1 MSKKRMII
9 FTSVILSVV
18 VISLGIVKLYQTYA
32 LGNYIDTA
40 SSATFDVNI
49 TKDTSVRIPAN
60 GYSNVFYMVS
70 NTSPGTVRYGVAYT
84 TDSAV
89 TVKTFST
96 SKDPASGMIEEN
108 GKKYVKLRLENTSST
123 VKNIKISTILGYTGG
138 GELLPPN
145 GVTLVTDI
153 YNPVPLAQYITGLY
167 TSGTKTEA
175 TNNNIKYNRVTSKNL
190 INDRLGGTTADYN
203 AGNIRYYGSN
213 PNNYIYFNCSDYRK
227 QNSNTC
233 ELWRIIGVFDGKVK
247 IIRNESIGNLAWDQD
262 KNDSSSLTTYDNNW
276 STSTSQR
283 FLNNKYY
290 HNNTTG
296 TVTYYSGASGGTSTS
311 LNMSN
316 IGLKNDSTRNMIA
329 NTTLKIGGWSSYSIF
344 PHQVYEYERGTT
356 VYSGRPTTWYGKIG
370 LMYLSDYGYA
380 TDIEL
385 CQQNLYNYENT
396 NCKNNNWLFNNDL
409 QWSIVHVSN
418 SQGKSFSI
426 TKSGWVSTS
435 NATHSQASI
444 RPTIFLY
451 ENVLYESG
459 TGTIDNPYKISSGT
473 STNLDDPIPNYT
485 ICYNANGGTGAP
497 SCQTKT
503 HNVDLTLSSTKPT
516 KSGSVFKGWLE
527 NGTLYQPGDTYSENK
542 AATFVAQW
550 ETIKYDLTITKGT
563 GVATI
568 YYKTGTATNYTS
580 STTSKTLNLEYG
592 TKYYY
597 YGVPSAGY
605 SMTKC
610 TASSPCSGTLTSNT
624 TVTLTTDGANT
635 YTITLNGNGA
645 TTAGSTSTTVKY
657 HDTKLGTITLPKK
670 EYTITYNMNSTGI
683 AQVSAVKV
691 ASTFNGWRTA
701 SSGGSRV
708 ANASTTPVLQSGISN
723 WTDSSGRWTKPSN
736 ATLHADWNDSS
747 LLTTLAAITKKGYTC
762 KWNTNSSGT
771 GTSYNSQSSYT
782 PSGNVT
788 LYAVC
793 TPKTYTISYNTGGA
807 CNISNTTVS
816 YNSSVVISDGAGCIS
831 NGKAISGW
839 TTNSNGTDD
848 GQGWTLGWSGTWVY
862 DNGQYGIT
870 DNKLKLYAMWTDV
883 YTISYNANGGS
894 GNMSSHTTWSGKN
907 VNIKLNSF
915 TKTGYSFVGWTTNSD
930 GSDDGHGWTAG
941 WSGTWTYTDGQY
953 GIANKQLKLYARWKN
968 NTYTITYNNNGGS
981 GCSSSKSVTYN
992 STIGSLCTPTRE
1004 NYVFLGWFK
1013 SNYKD
1018 NPLYY
1023 YADKYPDLKNAFGYD
1038 SDALYKHYLD
1048 YGRSEGRR
1056 TSQFISSD
1064 TYTEPN
1070 NLTLYA
1076 GWVRFNYIND
1086 YYCLDGALTGDY
1098 YYLTYCAGT
1107 KCYYNR
1113 KNCERDISGSLS
1125 WSSVKGCNSTTING
1139 TRYLGS
1145 DSYYI
1150 TTCTAAE
1157 CKYTRKNG
1165 SSLSGFIPDRCTLST
1180 ESTSTVTRYINTTAG
1195 LNCRTGPST
1204 NNNVVFAYACG
1215 VQIKVKPTPT
1225 SDGWYFNPTD
1235 NCYVSGN
1242 YLSSSKPACASSGSG
1257 GGGGGNGNGNVIS
1270 CTCTSSDSECGTSG
1284 SRIKVW
1290 CDKSQKKC
1298 AWQNAKP
1305 NGTFTG
1311 SPTNYCQ

>member
-96 SKDPASGMIEEN
+96 SKDPASGLIEEN
-108 GKKYVKLRLENTSST
+108 GKKYVKLRLENSSST

-153 YNPVPLAQYITGLY
+153 YSPTPLAQYITGLY
-167 TSGTKTEA
+167 TSGTKTA
-175 TNNNIKYNRVTSKNL
+175 ITNNSINYNIVTTQSL
-190 INDRLGGTTADYN
+190 INDRLGGTTTDLN
-203 AGNIRYYGSN
+203 GGNIRYYGAS
-213 PNNYIYFNCSDYRK
+213 PNNYIYFNCEDYRK
-227 QNSNTC
+227 QTSTTC
-233 ELWRIIGVFDGKVK
+233 EVWRIIGVFNGKTKIVK
-247 IIRNESIGNLAWDQD
+247 NTSIGNLAWDQD
-262 KNDSSSLTTYDNNW
+262 KNDSSSLTTYDDNW
-276 STSTSQR
+276 STSTLQKL
-283 FLNNKYY
+283 LNNKYY
-290 HNNTTG
+290 NGDTTG
-296 TVTYYSGASGGTSTS
+296 TVTYYSGISGGTTSS
-311 LNMSN
+311 LNMTS
-316 IGLKNDSTRNMIA
+316 IGLKNDASRNMIS
-329 NTTLKIGGWSSYSIF
+329 NVTWNLGGNYNGEEINIYSYLEKIYK
-344 PHQVYEYERGTT
+344 YERGTN
-356 VYSGRPTTWYGKIG
+356 VSSGVPTTWEGKIA
-370 LMYLSDYGYA
+370 LIYPSDFGYA
-380 TDIEL
+380 V
-385 CQQNLYNYENT
+385 NLSS
-396 NCKNNNWLFNNDL
+396 KSSSNNWLFNSTN
-409 QWSIVHVSN
+409 QWTLTPGLNSMVWNVS
-418 SQGKSFSI
+418 
-426 TKSGWVSTS
+426 SGGNAGSTS
-435 NATHSQASI
+435 FYSYNALSV
-444 RPTIFLY
+444 RPTLFLDSG
-451 ENVLYESG
+451 VLLEMG
-459 TGTIDNPYKISSGT
+459 TGTSSNPYRISGGS

-862 DNGQYGIT
+862 DNGQYGIA

-1023 YADKYPDLKNAFGYD
+1023 YADKYPDLKKAFGYD

-1125 WSSVKGCNSTTING
+1125 WSSVKKCNSTTING
-1139 TRYLGS
+1139 TRYTGS

-1180 ESTSTVTRYINTTAG
+1180 ESTSTITRYINTTAG

-1270 CTCTSSDSECGTSG
+1270 CTCTSSDRECGTSG

-1290 CDKSQKKC
+1290 CDKTQKKC

-1305 NGTFTG
+1305 NGTFTN

>member
-1 MSKKRMII
+1 M
-9 FTSVILSVV
+9 
-18 VISLGIVKLYQTYA
+18 
-32 LGNYIDTA
+32 
-40 SSATFDVNI
+40 
-49 TKDTSVRIPAN
+49 
-60 GYSNVFYMVS
+60 
-70 NTSPGTVRYGVAYT
+70 
-84 TDSAV
+84 
-89 TVKTFST
+89 
-96 SKDPASGMIEEN
+96 E
-108 GKKYVKLRLENTSST
+108 KKYVKLRLENTSST

-153 YNPVPLAQYITGLY
+153 YSPTPLAQYITGLY
-167 TSGTKTEA
+167 TSGTKTA
-175 TNNNIKYNRVTSKNL
+175 ITNNSINYNIVTTQSL
-190 INDRLGGTTADYN
+190 INDRLGGTTTDLN
-203 AGNIRYYGSN
+203 GGNIRYYGSN

-262 KNDSSSLTTYDNNW
+262 KNDSSSSTTYDNNW
-276 STSTSQR
+276 STSTLQKL
-283 FLNNKYY
+283 LNNKYY
-290 HNNTTG
+290 NGDTTG
-296 TVTYYSGASGGTSTS
+296 TVTYYSGISGGTTSS
-311 LNMSN
+311 LNMTS
-316 IGLKNDSTRNMIA
+316 IGLKNDASRNMIS
-329 NTTLKIGGWSSYSIF
+329 NVTWNLGGNYNGEEINIYSYLEKIYK
-344 PHQVYEYERGTT
+344 YERGTN
-356 VYSGRPTTWYGKIG
+356 VSSGVPTTWEGKIA
-370 LMYLSDYGYA
+370 LIYPSDFGYA
-380 TDIEL
+380 V
-385 CQQNLYNYENT
+385 NLSS
-396 NCKNNNWLFNNDL
+396 KSSSNNWLFNSTN
-409 QWSIVHVSN
+409 QWTLTPGLN
-418 SQGKSFSI
+418 SMV
-426 TKSGWVSTS
+426 W
-435 NATHSQASI
+435 
-444 RPTIFLY
+444 
-451 ENVLYESG
+451 NV
-459 TGTIDNPYKISSGT
+459 SSG
-473 STNLDDPIPNYT
+473 
-485 ICYNANGGTGAP
+485 
-497 SCQTKT
+497 
-503 HNVDLTLSSTKPT
+503 
-516 KSGSVFKGWLE
+516 
-527 NGTLYQPGDTYSENK
+527 GD
-542 AATFVAQW
+542 
-550 ETIKYDLTITKGT
+550 
-563 GVATI
+563 
-568 YYKTGTATNYTS
+568 
-580 STTSKTLNLEYG
+580 
-592 TKYYY
+592 
-597 YGVPSAGY
+597 
-605 SMTKC
+605 
-610 TASSPCSGTLTSNT
+610 
-624 TVTLTTDGANT
+624 
-635 YTITLNGNGA
+635 
-645 TTAGSTSTTVKY
+645 AGSTSFYSYNALSVRPTLFLDSGV
-657 HDTKLGTITLPKK
+657 LLEMGTGTSSNPYRI
-670 EYTITYNMNSTGI
+670 
-683 AQVSAVKV
+683 
-691 ASTFNGWRTA
+691 
-701 SSGGSRV
+701 SGGSRV

-862 DNGQYGIT
+862 DNGQYGIA

-1076 GWVRFNYIND
+1076 GWVRFNYINY

-1125 WSSVKGCNSTTING
+1125 WNSVKKCNSTTING
-1139 TRYLGS
+1139 TRYTGS

-1180 ESTSTVTRYINTTAG
+1180 ESTSTITRYINTTAG

-1270 CTCTSSDSECGTSG
+1270 CTCTSSDRECGTSG